1 MKADILT
8 IETAKRIA
16 ILEKENKRLLK
27 KSYKDDVIITK
38 VKEILETLKGS
49 ARWERHLYEVDYL
62 LNIVNGGDAD
72 GSNE

>member
-16 ILEKENKRLLK
+16 ILEKENERLLK